1 MSDTNFP
8 VKITNMS
15 INTQKISHRQ
25 EKVLLALLENPSI
38 SAASRNSGVNR
49 GTIYK
54 YLNDEKF
61 AREYRKRRSEMFT
74 ATTGL
79 LVKASAIAVQSLV
92 SMILDAKTAD
102 TAKVS
107 ACRAV
112 LQYTASSQDLDV
124 LSHDASL
131 LAAELERSKL

>member
-1 MSDTNFP
+1 MEL
-8 VKITNMS
+8 VM
-15 INTQKISHRQ
+15 
-25 EKVLLALLENPSI
+25 LALLENPSI
-38 SAASRNSGVNR
+38 SAASRSSGVNR

-54 YLNDEKF
+54 YLNDESF

-79 LVKASAIAVQSLV
+79 LVKASAVATKVLV
-92 SMILDAKTAD
+92 DMILSPSTAD

-124 LSHDASL
+124 LSHDASI
-131 LAAELERSKL
+131 LAAELEKEKSGYEQ